1 MLTENVVYN
10 DFHFIFHLVKL
21 QFQLSLFKI
30 IKHVYLY
37 HGIYHYANLLPQI
50 CFKIVQMTRL
60 LREI

>member
-37 HGIYHYANLLPQI
+37 HGIYHYANLLPQTY
-50 CFKIVQMTRL
+50 Q
-60 LREI
+60 